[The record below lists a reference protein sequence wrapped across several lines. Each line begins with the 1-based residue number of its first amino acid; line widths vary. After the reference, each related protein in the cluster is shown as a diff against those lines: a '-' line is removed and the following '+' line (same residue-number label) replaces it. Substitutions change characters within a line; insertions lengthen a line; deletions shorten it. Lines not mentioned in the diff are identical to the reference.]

1 MRYLDTLIQHC
12 HAAKTAIPVQ
22 EFIFSTVDD
31 LPPIS
36 KAIYIIEQVDGDMNE
51 TFNHFRIFK
60 AQGTHACARLNAPC
74 TVMYVGSSTIGLKN
88 RLKQHLGQGQKST
101 YALHLSQWFQ
111 GQFKITIRQYEVD
124 HQVLQLIED
133 DLSHQLKPAFGKWG
147 ANNK

>member
-74 TVMYVGSSTIGLKN
+74 TVMYVGSSTTGLKN

-101 YALHLSQWFQ
+101 YAL
-111 GQFKITIRQYEVD
+111 
-124 HQVLQLIED
+124 
-133 DLSHQLKPAFGKWG
+133 LKSL
-147 ANNK
+147 

>member
-74 TVMYVGSSTIGLKN
+74 TVMYVGSSTTGLKN

-101 YALHLSQWFQ
+101 YSLHLSQWFQ

-133 DLSHQLKPAFGKWG
+133 DLSHQLKPAFGKLG